1 MRRRPIFYA
10 YLASAL
16 LIGLPLSGANAQT
29 GTGSTSGTGTGT
41 QGTNGTGTTGTTGT
55 RSGTTGTRSG
65 TTGTRSGTRGTTG
78 TTGSGYMN
86 GNGTGTGTDMNGS
99 YGQTGVTGNGVTGT
113 GSMRVGDTYNGPAIN
128 FTSTPDIAAIPGT
141 QISYIRNSDYDM
153 YRSGTDWYLRSDGR
167 WYRGTSY
174 NGPFTY
180 VTTTTVPRGIRTV
193 PARYRHHWT
202 TASSASTRTSVS
214 GTRSRN
220 ASASKAR
227 VKSRH
232 KARTTGYSKTSRSR
246 STRTHSTSSSM
257 GTGTSSSY
265 DDSHASGMDN
275 TSSSSMGGNSMDNGT
290 TMGGTGSSSS
300 GMGSSG
306 SMGSMTGTAGQPYSG
321 PAITFQSP
329 PTVAIIPG
337 TQVSYLRNSDY
348 DMYQYG
354 TDWYMNYNGT
364 WYRGS
369 NYSGPYVTVES
380 TTVPQPIVTVPVQY
394 RRHWH

>member
-16 LIGLPLSGANAQT
+16 LIGLPLWGASAQT
-29 GTGSTSGTGTGT
+29 GSGSTSGSGGT
-41 QGTNGTGTTGTTGT
+41 QGGTGTTGTRQNGTTGTSGT
-55 RSGTTGTRSG
+55 RSGTTGTRS
-65 TTGTRSGTRGTTG
+65 S
-78 TTGSGYMN
+78 GSGYMN

-99 YGQTGVTGNGVTGT
+99 YGQPGVTGNGVTGT
-113 GSMRVGDTYNGPAIN
+113 GTGRMRVGDPYNGPAVN
-128 FTSTPDIAAIPGT
+128 FSTTPDIAVIPGT
-141 QISYIRNSDYDM
+141 QISYIRNGDYDM
-153 YRSGTDWYLRSDGR
+153 YRSGTDWYYRYDGK

-174 NGPFTY
+174 SGPFTY
-180 VTTTTVPRGIRTV
+180 VTTTSVPRGIRTV
-193 PARYRHHWT
+193 PAKYRHHWT
-202 TASSASTRTSVS
+202 SASSTSSGTSVS

-232 KARTTGYSKTSRSR
+232 KTRTTSYSKTRHTRATRS
-246 STRTHSTSSSM
+246 HSTSSM
-257 GTGTSSSY
+257 GTGTGSSY

-275 TSSSSMGGNSMDNGT
+275 SSSSAGSSMGGNSMNDNGT
-290 TMGGTGSSSS
+290 SMGTTSGSTST

-306 SMGSMTGTAGQPYSG
+306 SMGSMAGTAGQPYSG

-348 DMYQYG
+348 DMYRYG
-354 TDWYMNYNGT
+354 SDWYMNYNGT

-369 NYSGPYVTVES
+369 AYSGPYVSVEAS
-380 TTVPQPIVTVPVQY
+380 TVPQPITTVPSQY
-394 RRHWH
+394 RRHWGR